1 MLAVSLALGGCSYR
15 LDSMLGKSKGDG
27 EIAGSLGP
35 RVTERSP
42 DLPPEADLALARAA
56 VSEVLASGVKDTA
69 VPWENPSTGAR
80 GTITPIAAT
89 YSQDGLTCH
98 DFLASFV
105 RSGSESWMLGEACL
119 RRQGKWEV
127 RNLKPW
133 QRT

>member
-1 MLAVSLALGGCSYR
+1 MLAVSLALGGCSYQ

-27 EIAGSLGP
+27 DITGSLGAP
-35 RVTERSP
+35 VTAISAE
-42 DLPPEADLALARAA
+42 LPPEGDLALARAA
-56 VSEVLASGVKDTA
+56 VSEVLSSGAKDTA
-69 VPWENPSTGAR
+69 VPWENPTTGAR
-80 GTITPIAAT
+80 GTITPIASA

-105 RSGSESWMLGEACL
+105 RNGSESWMHGEAC
-119 RRQGKWEV
+119 RRSQGKWEV